1 MNIKNKVLIIIG
13 AVLLIAAIYAIC
25 VFLPRDTSTSAM
37 TSSVEGSLLNP
48 NAGEDAIIATD
59 TSVTIT
65 TLDKWYEFN
74 SSLPNCHYFSSGCYD
89 ILRMIILG
97 QSEYKEFE
105 TVKLGSWKITR
116 DQEKYA
122 DNELLFEFTVT
133 SSELD
138 TLPIGTYSAIINDAD
153 ICTIE
158 FLGEDPREAESP
170 NASLSAMAVISWIR
184 STNSWSTPIF
194 GAALNGTQSNIA
206 DYIINQYGE
215 NDRILASE
223 FKKLLSD
230 KFGITADENE
240 LNSVIID
247 KRLYIEKQFSNAK
260 SYAQFHI
267 IGDTVINGVNTVTVE
282 FYADPTRFIKTDIVE
297 YHLDDNERML
307 GCKRIHIGDYEPF
320 EVYNTFKQ

>member
-1 MNIKNKVLIIIG
+1 MNKKRFFSI
-13 AVLLIAAIYAIC
+13 AMCMFLLISSLASCSPDINTN
-25 VFLPRDTSTSAM
+25 VPDNSSAN
-37 TSSVEGSLLNP
+37 TNG
-48 NAGEDAIIATD
+48 DAITITD

-97 QSEYKEFE
+97 QSDYKEFE
-105 TVKLGSWKITR
+105 TVKLGAWKITR

-122 DNELLFEFTVT
+122 DNELLFEFTVA

-138 TLPIGTYSAIINDAD
+138 TLPVGTYSAVINDAD
-153 ICTIE
+153 VCTME
-158 FLGEDPREAESP
+158 FLGEDPREPETP
-170 NASLSAMAVISWIR
+170 NASPSAMAIITWIR

-194 GAALNGTQSNIA
+194 GAALSGTQGDIA
-206 DYIINQYGE
+206 EYIINQYGE
-215 NDRILASE
+215 NGRILALE
-223 FKKLLSD
+223 FKKLLAD
-230 KFGITADENE
+230 KFGIVANENE

-247 KRLYIEKQFSNAK
+247 KRLYIEKQLSNLK

-267 IGDTVINGVNTVTVE
+267 IGDTITNGINTVTVQ
-282 FYADPTRFIKTDIVE
+282 FYADTTHFIKTDIVE
-297 YHLDDNERML
+297 YYLDDDERML